1 MFYSNLN
8 NIIVKNDTNKVT
20 KVFEKAIPDDTLNLF
35 HKIVN
40 NFLKNKDIIVK
51 GGRSLNKIL
60 NIYNETEIQY
70 TDYDLYSKNPKED
83 LLKIGKEL
91 VNFGIKEIT
100 VENIIFKPEIFRL
113 TLFNVPLIDVEPVTI
128 REYNKLPKYKDDDIM
143 YIEQSFQKIDMYS
156 QFGRPT
162 ILNISNW
169 EKVYPKL
176 KELNKI
182 KCFELKL
189 KQINTQ
195 INIQTNTQINIMV
208 KKILAF
214 LDNDCVLTGNIAYYQ
229 QMQSY
234 QKQVHFPDL
243 EYIEIFT
250 HKIDKYVK
258 LIKKFEN
265 ITVKEKNG
273 FMNILTKFT
282 VVYYLDEPI
291 FYLYYI
297 DDCINYDYIDG
308 RMYSTYNHLMFY
320 YGMINFFEQSDE
332 VETLMYYLH
341 LKLKNKVLHTKF
353 FGNRNPGITGLHK
366 MFVKKRKDTELVKI
380 INF

>member
-8 NIIVKNDTNKVT
+8 NLITKNDNSKVT
-20 KVFEKAIPDDTLNLF
+20 KVFEKAIPDDALNLF
-35 HKIVN
+35 HQIVN

-70 TDYDLYSKNPKED
+70 TDYDIYSKNPKED

-91 VNFGIKEIT
+91 VDSGIKEVT

-113 TLFNVPLIDVEPVTI
+113 TLFGIPLIDVEPVTI
-128 REYNKLPKYKDDDIM
+128 REYNKLPKYKDNDIL

-169 EKVYPKL
+169 EKVHPKL

-182 KCFELKL
+182 KCYESKL
-189 KQINTQ
+189 KEKNTKINS
-195 INIQTNTQINIMV
+195 MV
-208 KKILAF
+208 GKILDL

-229 QMQSY
+229 QMESY
-234 QKQVHFPDL
+234 QKQVYFPDL

-258 LIKKFEN
+258 LMKKFDN
-265 ITVKEKNG
+265 ITVKENNG
-273 FMNILTKFT
+273 FMNILTKYT
-282 VVYYLDEPI
+282 VVYHLDKPI

-320 YGMINFFEQSDE
+320 YNMINFFEQSDE
-332 VETLMYYLH
+332 VDTLMYYLH
-341 LKLKNKVLHTKF
+341 LKLDNKELHTNF
-353 FGNRNPGITGLHK
+353 FGNRNPGIMGLHG